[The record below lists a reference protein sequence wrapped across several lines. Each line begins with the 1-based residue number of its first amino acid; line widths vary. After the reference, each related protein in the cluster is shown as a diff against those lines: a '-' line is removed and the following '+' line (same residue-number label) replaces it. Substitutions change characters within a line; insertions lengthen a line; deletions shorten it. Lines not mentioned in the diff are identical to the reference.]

1 MQPQDARKVS
11 PDVLEALRRRAIAA
25 VESGVSRAEV
35 ARMLGVSRQ
44 TISVWHREYRTRGEE
59 ALRSR
64 RRGRQ
69 RGEQLALSYAQQLWT
84 IRTVTT
90 SGPDE
95 AGLSYWLWTNQAL
108 AELVN
113 NRFRI
118 ALSATTVRNYLIRWG
133 VLPDSVLTNRYGG
146 PEPDPAV
153 TGTRRTVS
161 AGVETLWLHC
171 APFHGLTGPQPHSDR
186 ASACQETGGHE
197 NAMLYAVSARGT
209 VLFLCTHDPLDGA
222 RLTEFLS
229 RLVRQRG
236 RRLTIVQSWRPTRR
250 ADVLSAWIAQRADEV
265 SVRFAVDESQADAP
279 VPLEDVSFPVPRDGG
294 AR

>member
-1 MQPQDARKVS
+1 MHPQDARKVS

-69 RGEQLALSYAQQLWT
+69 RGEQLALSYSQQLWT

-133 VLPDSVLTNRYGG
+133 VLPDSVLATRSGG
-146 PEPDPAV
+146 PEPDPAA
-153 TGTRRTVS
+153 TPARRTGP
-161 AGVETLWLHC
+161 AGSETLWLHC
-171 APFHGLTGPQPHSDR
+171 APFRWLTGPQLQPDGGEISDH
-186 ASACQETGGHE
+186 TH
-197 NAMLYAVSARGT
+197 AMLYAVSTRGT
-209 VLFLCTHDPLDGA
+209 VLFLCIHDPFDGA
-222 RLTEFLS
+222 RLTEFFS

-236 RRLTIVQSWRPTRR
+236 RRLNIVQSWRPTRR
-250 ADVLSAWIAQRADEV
+250 ADVLTAWIAQRADEV
-265 SVRFAVDESQADAP
+265 SVRFVVDE
-279 VPLEDVSFPVPRDGG
+279 DVTFPAPRDGG
-294 AR
+294 AS

>member
-1 MQPQDARKVS
+1 MYPEDARRLS

-25 VESGVSRAEV
+25 VESGVSRAQV

-59 ALRSR
+59 ALQSR

-90 SGPDE
+90 CGPDE
-95 AGLSYWLWTNQAL
+95 AGLRYWLWTNQAL

-133 VLPDSVLTNRYGG
+133 VLAESVLSNRTGG
-146 PEPDPAV
+146 RRADQVVASPSAV
-153 TGTRRTVS
+153 LAGAETFRTHN
-161 AGVETLWLHC
+161 ATTHW
-171 APFHGLTGPQPHSDR
+171 LTGPQLHSDG
-186 ASACQETGGHE
+186 ASACTGMGGHE
-197 NAMLYAVSARGT
+197 ISMLYAVSAQGT
-209 VLFLCTHDPLDGA
+209 VLFLCTHDPFDGV
-222 RLTEFLS
+222 RLTEFFI

-236 RRLTIVQSWRPTRR
+236 RRLNIVQSWRPTRR
-250 ADVLSAWIAQRADEV
+250 ADALAAWIAENTGEV
-265 SVRFAVDESQADAP
+265 TVRFVIDSPQEDDS
-279 VPLEDVSFPVPRDGG
+279 VPHEDVSLPVPRQEGP
-294 AR
+294 RS